1 MFRPVSTKQLH
12 RVNPSTSN
20 FYIFTKP
27 VYRLQAYRTSSLKNY
42 FDQDALLFPVE
53 TIVEKTEKKDFSFFL
68 DHGNFFKVVDTLE
81 KFEQGMVNTQSKE
94 GKEFTLFKR
103 QLYQMYEVRHRSV
116 WEHEQFSLNVE
127 RRNLKMLYDA
137 NMDFISEMGR
147 VDMFEQMADHSNLK
161 GKVFQMKKLSPNRLK
176 GLASLGAAFWT
187 YSNLTAISL
196 IVGSTLP
203 IFAIAGTAIYG
214 MRSFSEREVVS

>member
-1 MFRPVSTKQLH
+1 
-12 RVNPSTSN
+12 
-20 FYIFTKP
+20 
-27 VYRLQAYRTSSLKNY
+27 
-42 FDQDALLFPVE
+42 
-53 TIVEKTEKKDFSFFL
+53 
-68 DHGNFFKVVDTLE
+68 
-81 KFEQGMVNTQSKE
+81 MVNTQSKE
-94 GKEFTLFKR
+94 GKEFILFKR

-161 GKVFQMKKLSPNRLK
+161 GKVFQMKTLSPNRLK

>member
-1 MFRPVSTKQLH
+1 
-12 RVNPSTSN
+12 
-20 FYIFTKP
+20 
-27 VYRLQAYRTSSLKNY
+27 
-42 FDQDALLFPVE
+42 
-53 TIVEKTEKKDFSFFL
+53 
-68 DHGNFFKVVDTLE
+68 
-81 KFEQGMVNTQSKE
+81 MVNTQSKE

-147 VDMFEQMADHSNLK
+147 VDMFENMADHTSLK
-161 GKVFQMKKLSPNRLK
+161 GKVFKMKTLSPNRLR
-176 GLASLGAAFWT
+176 GLASIGAAFWT

-196 IVGSTLP
+196 MVGPTLP
-203 IFAIAGTAIYG
+203 MVAIAGTAIYG
-214 MRSFSEREVVS
+214 MRSFSEREVVSQIESIDNGQLRLTILKSPLVSYTITTHVKNVQSVCALGDDDMGADDVEGNIISISSFTDASGEHHANGVFRLPADAFRDK